1 MLHKICLTAVAVA
14 CLVSPAIAEGDAV
27 KGEQQFKKCM
37 ACHSIA
43 DTKNK
48 VGPHLV
54 GTVGRVAGSVE
65 GYNYSNNLKDMKA
78 ANTLWDEA
86 LLDKYLEAPKK
97 VAPQGKM
104 AFGGIKKP
112 EDRADLIA
120 FLKSKK

>member
-1 MLHKICLTAVAVA
+1 MLHKICLTAVAIA
-14 CLVSPAIAEGDAV
+14 CFGSSAIAEGDVV

-37 ACHSIA
+37 ACHSIT

-48 VGPHLV
+48 IGPHLV
-54 GTVGRVAGSVE
+54 GTMGRVSGSVE

-86 LLDKYLEAPKK
+86 LLDKYLENPKK